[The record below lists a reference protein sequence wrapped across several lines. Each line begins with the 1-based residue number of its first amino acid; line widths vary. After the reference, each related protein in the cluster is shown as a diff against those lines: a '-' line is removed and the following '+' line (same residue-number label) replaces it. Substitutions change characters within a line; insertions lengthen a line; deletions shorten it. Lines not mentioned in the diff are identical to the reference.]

1 MSRLYLVRHGES
13 VWNAARRL
21 QGQADPDLSPRGED
35 QARAL
40 ATALP
45 LHLPRDAIC
54 SDLRRASRTAALL
67 GIGAQP
73 DRQWRE
79 IGVGEWEGQ
88 DTDDLR
94 TRDPACWRAWRAGD
108 FTPPGGE
115 SGQVFRDR
123 LSDALAT
130 LSGDALVVTHGG
142 VIRAVTSMI
151 LDLPSDRL
159 APVPPA
165 SITILD
171 RGQWPRLRGYGLT
184 ADLARDTPD

>member
-1 MSRLYLVRHGES
+1 MSRLYLIRHGES

-35 QARAL
+35 QAREL

-45 LHLPRDAIC
+45 PQLPRDAIC

-67 GIGAQP
+67 GLHAQP
-73 DRQWRE
+73 DRRWRE
-79 IGVGEWEGQ
+79 IGVGEWAGQ

-115 SGQVFRDR
+115 SGEAFRDR
-123 LSDALAT
+123 LSDALDA
-130 LSGDALVVTHGG
+130 LSGDSLVVTHGG
-142 VIRAVTSMI
+142 VIRAVTSII

-184 ADLARDTPD
+184 ADLSRDTPD